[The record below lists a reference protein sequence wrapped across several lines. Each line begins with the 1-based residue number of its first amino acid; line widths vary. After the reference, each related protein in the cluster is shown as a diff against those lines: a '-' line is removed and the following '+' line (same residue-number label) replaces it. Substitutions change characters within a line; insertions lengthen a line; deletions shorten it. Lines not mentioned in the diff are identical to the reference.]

1 MQRYRRTR
9 IFAAVVNLNAAAF
22 ESMCAF
28 ALTLIGNCM
37 QSELHILGKELRLDQ
52 AIPHYA
58 EALEEIDRVQV
69 YAFCDKHSSS
79 VRKGGPMRKWGVLIS
94 IIYALIVLGLL
105 TPMAV
110 LLAGP
115 SDLREFSH
123 GVLAAYREWLAW
135 FPIVIVLGG
144 QALLFF
150 LSVDTSQKRLKPR
163 SHILLSC
170 VLAGI
175 LTALLAFALIGAIGV
190 AVQGDRF
197 GEGAFANPFLFFGLA
212 WLFWGIVFYFFLR
225 NTSEIVNRV
234 TSWLLR
240 GSRGQ

>member
-1 MQRYRRTR
+1 
-9 IFAAVVNLNAAAF
+9 
-22 ESMCAF
+22 
-28 ALTLIGNCM
+28 
-37 QSELHILGKELRLDQ
+37 
-52 AIPHYA
+52 
-58 EALEEIDRVQV
+58 
-69 YAFCDKHSSS
+69 
-79 VRKGGPMRKWGVLIS
+79 MRKWGVLIS

-240 GSRGQ
+240 GSILELLVVVPCHVIVRRRHDCSAPMVTSFGIITGMAIMLLSFGPSVLFLYKKRLEAYASRPLT

>member
-1 MQRYRRTR
+1 
-9 IFAAVVNLNAAAF
+9 
-22 ESMCAF
+22 
-28 ALTLIGNCM
+28 
-37 QSELHILGKELRLDQ
+37 
-52 AIPHYA
+52 
-58 EALEEIDRVQV
+58 
-69 YAFCDKHSSS
+69 
-79 VRKGGPMRKWGVLIS
+79 MRKWGVLIS

-115 SDLREFSH
+115 SDLREFSQ

-240 GSRGQ
+240 GSILELLVVVPCHVIVRRRHDCSAPMVTSFGIITGMAIMLLSFGPSVLFLYKKRLEAYASRPLT

>member
-1 MQRYRRTR
+1 
-9 IFAAVVNLNAAAF
+9 
-22 ESMCAF
+22 
-28 ALTLIGNCM
+28 
-37 QSELHILGKELRLDQ
+37 
-52 AIPHYA
+52 
-58 EALEEIDRVQV
+58 
-69 YAFCDKHSSS
+69 
-79 VRKGGPMRKWGVLIS
+79 MRKWGVLIS

-225 NTSEIVNRV
+225 NSSEIVNRV

-240 GSRGQ
+240 GSILELLVVVPCHVIVRRRHDCSAPMVTSFGIITGMAIMLLSFGPSVLFLYKKRLEAYASRPLT

>member
-1 MQRYRRTR
+1 
-9 IFAAVVNLNAAAF
+9 
-22 ESMCAF
+22 
-28 ALTLIGNCM
+28 
-37 QSELHILGKELRLDQ
+37 
-52 AIPHYA
+52 
-58 EALEEIDRVQV
+58 
-69 YAFCDKHSSS
+69 
-79 VRKGGPMRKWGVLIS
+79 MRKWGVLIS

-225 NTSEIVNRV
+225 NSSEIVNRV
-234 TSWLLR
+234 MSWLLR
-240 GSRGQ
+240 GSILELLVVVPCHVIVRRRHDCSAPMVTSFGIITGMAIMLLSFGPSVLFLYKKRLEAYASRPLT